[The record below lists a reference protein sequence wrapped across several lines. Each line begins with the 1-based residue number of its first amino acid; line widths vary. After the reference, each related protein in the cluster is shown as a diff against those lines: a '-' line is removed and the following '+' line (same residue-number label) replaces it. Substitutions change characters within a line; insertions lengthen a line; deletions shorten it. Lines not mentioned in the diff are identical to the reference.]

1 MTRTDHTG
9 GFRFLWKSMNGR
21 KIRLFLA
28 LAGLTFVTLASLVY
42 PWLLKLMVDRFSG
55 RGPSGVSVDALCLV
69 LLAVFTA
76 SSIIGYFQQK
86 EMRLLGS
93 RLRNTVRI
101 SLYESLLS
109 RPMEFHRASRVGEL
123 SSRATEDIGKL
134 QVAFSGILSPLF
146 QNALFVAGCLVLMA
160 VLNWVATLLVIAL
173 VALPVPLLYALS
185 RRIRRL
191 SAGSRADH
199 AAANAYLSETLVAIR
214 EIKAFVREKLEVAR
228 YGRLLDR
235 ALATEVQLTKLQ
247 GKADQAIYLLF
258 SAALLG
264 IFYAGTRQTF
274 LPAWS
279 IGDVIAFY
287 FYSYTM
293 TMAVL
298 SIGRTYLVYQEFSG
312 SLGRVRELF
321 VPEQPTGTH
330 SGPVAGGVE
339 FRSVAFSYDHLRPV
353 LTNVSLSLKPGRW
366 LLVTGTS
373 GSGKS
378 TMASLLPR
386 FIRPDAGSIFVDGVE
401 LGSWNIVTLR
411 RQIGSVGQDPML
423 LSVTLRENIL
433 FADLHATEE
442 QLARALRV
450 SCLDDLVEAL
460 PNGLE
465 TPVGERGY
473 TLSSGQKAR
482 VAIARAIVHNPPILI
497 LDEANSA
504 LEVDLE
510 RRLWANLA
518 EDRGGQTTIIFS
530 HHTENLPGICMT
542 ARLCEGTLLMPA
554 REVEP

>member
-1 MTRTDHTG
+1 MTRADHTG
-9 GFRFLWKSMNGR
+9 GIRFLWKFLHGR
-21 KIRLFLA
+21 KIRLLLA

-55 RGPSGVSVDALCLV
+55 RGPSGMSVDTLCLV
-69 LLAVFTA
+69 LLAVFAA
-76 SSIIGYFQQK
+76 SSLIGYFQQK

-93 RLRNTVRI
+93 RLRNSVRI

-123 SSRATEDIGKL
+123 SSRATEDVGKL

-146 QNALFVAGCLVLMA
+146 QNTLFVAGCLVLMA

-173 VALPVPLLYALS
+173 VALPVPLLDALS

-191 SAGSRADH
+191 SAESRADH
-199 AAANAYLSETLVAIR
+199 AAANAFLAETLVAIR

-228 YGRLLDR
+228 YALLLDS
-235 ALATEVQLTKLQ
+235 ALATEVRLTKLQ
-247 GKADQAIYLLF
+247 GKADQAVYLLF
-258 SAALLG
+258 SGALLG

-274 LPAWS
+274 FPAWS

-293 TMAVL
+293 TMAIL
-298 SIGRTYLVYQEFSG
+298 SIGRTYFAYQEFSG
-312 SLGRVRELF
+312 SLGRVRDLF
-321 VPEQPTGTH
+321 VGDQTTGTH
-330 SGPVAGGVE
+330 SGPIAGGVE

-353 LTNVSLSLKPGRW
+353 LTNVSFSLQPGRW

-386 FIRPDAGSIFVDGVE
+386 FIQPEAGSIIVDGVE
-401 LGSWNIVTLR
+401 LGSWNAVTLR
-411 RQIGSVGQDPML
+411 RQIGYVGQDPML
-423 LSVTLRENIL
+423 LSGTLRENIL
-433 FADLHATEE
+433 FADLHASEE
-442 QLARALRV
+442 QLVRAVRV
-450 SCLDDLVEAL
+450 SCLDDLVESL
-460 PNGLE
+460 PRGLE

-482 VAIARAIVHNPPILI
+482 VAIARAIVHDPPILI

-504 LEVDLE
+504 LEPELE

-518 EDRGGQTTIIFS
+518 EDRGGKTTIIFS
-530 HHTENLPGICMT
+530 HHTENIHGNCAA
-542 ARLCEGTLLMPA
+542 ARLCEGTLLPLA